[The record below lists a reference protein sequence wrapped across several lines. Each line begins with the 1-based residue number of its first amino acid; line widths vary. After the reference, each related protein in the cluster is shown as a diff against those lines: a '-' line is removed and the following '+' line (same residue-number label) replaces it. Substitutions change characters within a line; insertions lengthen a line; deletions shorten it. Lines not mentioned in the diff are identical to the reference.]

1 MTQPAK
7 PATLLYV
14 GQESDRTYTPKLK
27 SYVGNATVYVKLMPA
42 ELTVAEITLYCK
54 SKGITGVF
62 TNHPALLKKLTHKDK
77 PSLANFAGSMF
88 FRDGIEFL
96 IISPLE
102 HLWTV
107 KHGAFM
113 MRRFLSKLVAPHEW
127 LPEPEFDW
135 QMITPANYY
144 EVFTV
149 LDTAILTA
157 VDIETTKHN
166 LGISHCGYA
175 AVVPSAEHP
184 SGFIIKSFV
193 LKVEDMWAVSAMRN
207 LNITQSPKVLQN
219 GKYDIA
225 YFFRYNAPLYNF
237 LYDTAVLFHSWY
249 AELPKDLA
257 YLSAFFIRTS
267 VYWKD
272 MTDGADDYTY
282 CMYNAKDIHATAVV
296 FMRMLNEAPEWAVRN
311 YLQKFPMVFP
321 SHMCEMRGIK
331 RDRINLKEVST
342 KVNDDIAAAN
352 TRLSRILGAAN
363 FNVNSPKQMKQLLK
377 VLGCGD
383 LESADEKHLEKAAYR
398 HPLNRFIVD
407 IILDIR
413 GWRKLASTYL
423 VEGKEF
429 HDATL
434 TTKPS
439 DRILYAITP
448 YGTDTGRNSSSESS
462 FWCGLQIQNIPRGP
476 EVKST
481 LIADDGFRLFEADLE
496 QAESRDTAF
505 IAGDVKLIEAVTGTR
520 DFHSVNCSSF
530 FGVPYESIYD
540 DATGKT
546 KNKALR
552 DIAKRVNHG
561 ANYNMGANT
570 LVATMTEVKVREAGR
585 LLGLP
590 VWWSAKEIAQ
600 HLLDAFHKTY
610 PSLQGTYYPSVV
622 HEIVTTQLLSSK
634 AKHIA
639 HSDSLRYDA
648 VEWYKTGGWTRR
660 CFGDPVKNKLDLNSY
675 VAHGPQSLNAMTLD
689 KAMMRVFY
697 EIALHPQHSQNF
709 KLLAQIHDSIF
720 FQVRIGHEYI
730 AEIVK
735 QAMEIPVTVKGCD
748 GKERT
753 FTVPSAIKGGKDKMG
768 AIRWSETE

>member
-1 MTQPAK
+1 MIATQ
-7 PATLLYV
+7 TILYL
-14 GQESDRTYTPKLK
+14 GQEPDRPYVPKLK
-27 SYVGNATVYVKLMPA
+27 SYVGNATVFVKLVPS
-42 ELTVAEITLYCK
+42 EVTVAEIVLYCK
-54 SKGITGVF
+54 KKGITGVF
-62 TNHPALLKKLTHKDK
+62 TNHPALLAKLTGKDK

-88 FRDGIEFL
+88 LKDGIEFL
-96 IISPLE
+96 IIPPLE

-107 KHGAFM
+107 KHGPFL
-113 MRRFLSKLVAPHEW
+113 MRRFLSKLVSPHEW
-127 LPEPEFDW
+127 LPEPEFEW
-135 QMITPANYY
+135 EMVTPSIY
-144 EVFTV
+144 EKI
-149 LDTAILTA
+149 LEEMSRAILIG
-157 VDIETTKHN
+157 VDVETTKHN
-166 LGISHCGYA
+166 LGISLCGYS
-175 AVVPSAEHP
+175 VVLPATEHP
-184 SGFIIKSFV
+184 SGFRIKCYV
-193 LKVEDMWAVSAMRN
+193 LDVSDMWAVSVMRN
-207 LNITQSPKVLQN
+207 FNATKTPKVLQN

-237 LYDTAVLFHSWY
+237 LFDTAVLFHSWY

-257 YLSAFFIRTS
+257 YLSAFFIRNS
-267 VYWKD
+267 MYWKD
-272 MTDGADDYTY
+272 MAKEEDHYTF

-296 FMRMLNEAPEWAVRN
+296 FMRMLREAPEWAVRN

-331 RDRINLKEVST
+331 RDMQKLEEVSS
-342 KVNDDIAAAN
+342 KVSSDIEKAN
-352 TRLSRILGAAN
+352 ARLGKILGAPG
-363 FNVNSPKQMKQLLK
+363 FNVASPKQMKQLLK
-377 VLGCGD
+377 ILGCED
-383 LESADEKHLEKAAYR
+383 LESTDEKNLEKAAYR
-398 HPLNRFIVD
+398 HPLNRLIVD

-423 VEGKEF
+423 VKGKEF
-429 HDATL
+429 HDAAINP
-434 TTKPS
+434 TTPS
-439 DRILYAITP
+439 DRILFTITP

-481 LIADDGFRLFEADLE
+481 LIADPGFRLFEADLE

-505 IAGDVKLIEAVTGTR
+505 IAGDEKLIEAVTGSR

-570 LVATMTEVKVREAGR
+570 LVSTMGEAKVREAGK

-590 VWWSAKEIAQ
+590 TWWETKAIAQ
-600 HLLDAFHKTY
+600 YLLDSFHRTY

-622 HEIVTTQLLSSK
+622 SEIVTTQLLSSR
-634 AKHIA
+634 ATHYA
-639 HSDSLRYDA
+639 HLESIGYNADKWYSDTR
-648 VEWYKTGGWTRR
+648 GWTRR

-675 VAHGPQSLNAMTLD
+675 VAHPPQSLNAMTLD
-689 KAMMRVFY
+689 KAVMRVFY
-697 EIALHPQHSQNF
+697 EIALHPEHSQNF
-709 KLLAQIHDSIF
+709 KLIAQIHDSIF
-720 FQVRIGHEYI
+720 FQVRMGHEYL
-730 AEIVK
+730 AQKVK
-735 QAMEIPVTVKGCD
+735 EAMEIPVAVTGCD
-748 GKERT
+748 GKRRT